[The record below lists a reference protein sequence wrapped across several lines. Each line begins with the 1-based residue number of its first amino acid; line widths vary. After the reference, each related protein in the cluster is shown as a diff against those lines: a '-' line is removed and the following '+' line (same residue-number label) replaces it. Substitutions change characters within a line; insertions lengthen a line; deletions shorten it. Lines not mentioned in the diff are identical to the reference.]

1 MSTTGKRP
9 MIGSV
14 HGMVACAHP
23 LAAQAGAGILRGGGN
38 AFDAIAAVAAALNV
52 TEPFMSGLAGMGMA
66 TCYIAKEKRIRAL
79 DFVTKVPEKLPIE
92 RFKDREDLAKGP
104 LACGTPGNLAGWC
117 EMVKTYGKKT
127 LPEVFAPAI
136 AIARDGF
143 PLTAFG
149 TYAFNTS
156 IPEIKPYKDFYEGW
170 AKNYLGGGGEVAQGQ
185 VVKQPDLARTYE
197 AIASEGPG
205 YLYGGKLGQAIVK
218 HLASIG
224 GTLTEADLARVKPE
238 WQDPIAVSYRG
249 MQVHSVPPPAESFQY
264 LLTLAILDG
273 FDLRKMERNGID
285 HVDTVFRAIRLAAGV
300 RIERNRP
307 SPAELKEIL
316 SSAEIEKLR
325 ARVKDGKPVE
335 GLTEQWIPTK
345 PDPNKEHTTS
355 FSVADAEGNVV
366 CLTQSLGAKF
376 GCGIVVPLTGV
387 CLNNFL
393 YWGEVHPQGKAYM
406 KPGSDLALCLAPSV
420 STRDGRPVLALG
432 TPGSYGISQTQTQ
445 VMVQHIDYG
454 SLMQDAVE
462 EPRGRLWDGKRV
474 QVESRMPAATVE
486 GLRKRGHEVEVVEP
500 WTWAVGGMHGI
511 SIDPATGA
519 KIGGCDPRRD
529 GYCVAP

>member
-1 MSTTGKRP
+1 MATSGKRP

-23 LAAQAGAGILRGGGN
+23 LAAEAGAAMLRTGGN

-52 TEPFMSGLAGMGMA
+52 VEPFMSGLAGMGMA

-92 RFKDREDLAKGP
+92 RFKHREDLARGP

-117 EMVKTYGKKT
+117 EMVKTYGRKS

-149 TYAFNTS
+149 TYCFNS
-156 IPEIKPYKDFYEGW
+156 SAPEIKPYAFYDGW
-170 AKNYLGGGGEVAQGQ
+170 AKNYLGSGEVAQGQ
-185 VVKQPDLARTYE
+185 VVKQPDLARIYE
-197 AIASEGPG
+197 AIAAEGPG
-205 YLYGGKLGQAIVK
+205 YLYGGKLGQTIVA
-218 HLASIG
+218 HLATIG
-224 GTLTEADLARVKPE
+224 GTLTEKDLEGVRPE
-238 WQDPIAVSYRG
+238 WLDPIAISYRDLK
-249 MQVHSVPPPAESFQY
+249 VHSVPPPAESFQY
-264 LLTLAILDG
+264 LLTLSILDG
-273 FDLRKMERNGID
+273 FDLKKMERNGID

-307 SPAELKEIL
+307 SPEALTEIL
-316 SSAEIEKLR
+316 SSAEVETLR
-325 ARVKDGKPVE
+325 QRVKDGKPVE
-335 GLTEQWIPTK
+335 GLTEQWLPTT

-376 GCGIVVPLTGV
+376 GCGVVVPGTGV

-393 YWGEVHPQGKAYM
+393 YWGEVHPKGKAYM
-406 KPGSDLALCLAPSV
+406 KPGSPLALCLAPSI
-420 STRDGRPVLALG
+420 STRDGKPVLALG

-445 VMVQHIDYG
+445 VMVQHTDFG
-454 SLMQDAVE
+454 LLMQDAVE
-462 EPRGRLWDGKRV
+462 EPRGRLWDGKKV

-486 GLRKRGHEVEVVEP
+486 GLRKRGHDVEVVEP
-500 WTWAVGGMHGI
+500 WTWVVGGMHGI
-511 SIDPATGA
+511 SIDPETGA

-529 GYCVAP
+529 GYCIGV